1 MFCSIDKRRNK
12 NKPLN
17 YKNQKHYK
25 TKERMFDI
33 ETLPW
38 LAAKAIRV
46 DSNMTMKDAGMVVL
60 FGINKF

>member
-1 MFCSIDKRRNK
+1 
-12 NKPLN
+12 
-17 YKNQKHYK
+17 
-25 TKERMFDI
+25 MFDI